1 MAKRL
6 SPSTI
11 AHLLLLAVVFVWGA
25 TFVLVKDAL
34 NDASPLVFN
43 LLRMTLAAIP

>member
-1 MAKRL
+1 M
-6 SPSTI
+6 

-34 NDASPLVFN
+34 QDASPLLFN
-43 LLRMTLAAIP
+43 LLRMTLAFIALV